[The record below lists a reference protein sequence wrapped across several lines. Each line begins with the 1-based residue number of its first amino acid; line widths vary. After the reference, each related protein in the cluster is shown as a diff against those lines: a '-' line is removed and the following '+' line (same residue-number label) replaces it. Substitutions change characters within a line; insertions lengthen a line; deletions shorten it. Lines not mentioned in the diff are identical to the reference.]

1 MLQGASEVQPHHS
14 HPARGRG
21 VPQAE
26 RSRNGRQKQRR
37 SPTRV
42 VLVESHPIF
51 RDGLIQCLHAA
62 PDFRVVGH
70 LDSGHVDVA
79 ALGALSPGLVLMNV
93 ELPGQSGIDAARD
106 IREALPR
113 LRVVMLTSFADREL
127 VFGALDAGAVGY
139 LLKNTPPWELIETL
153 RQIVRGEPMLTHGS
167 AAGLLQELQ
176 RRQSAIPPVRLPPL
190 TRREQDVL
198 RLLASGKTNRQ
209 IAHQLDLSGETIKSH
224 LASIFR
230 KLGVSDRTGAAIR
243 AVKAQLVDP

>member
-1 MLQGASEVQPHHS
+1 
-14 HPARGRG
+14 
-21 VPQAE
+21 
-26 RSRNGRQKQRR
+26 
-37 SPTRV
+37 
-42 VLVESHPIF
+42 VESHPIF

-79 ALGALSPGLVLMNV
+79 ALRAMSSGLVLMNV

-106 IREALPR
+106 IRTALPR
-113 LRVVMLTSFADREL
+113 RRVVMLTSFADREL
-127 VFGALDAGAVGY
+127 
-139 LLKNTPPWELIETL
+139 LIETL

-176 RRQSAIPPVRLPPL
+176 RQQSAIPPVRVPRL

-198 RLLASGKTNRQ
+198 RLLATGKTNRQ
-209 IAHQLDLSGETIKSH
+209 IAHRLDLSGETIKSH

>member
-1 MLQGASEVQPHHS
+1 VLQGASAVQPYHA

-26 RSRNGRQKQRR
+26 RARYGRQKQHRG
-37 SPTRV
+37 PTRA

-79 ALGALSPGLVLMNV
+79 ALRALSPG
-93 ELPGQSGIDAARD
+93 E
-106 IREALPR
+106 
-113 LRVVMLTSFADREL
+113 
-127 VFGALDAGAVGY
+127 
-139 LLKNTPPWELIETL
+139 NTPPWELIETL

-176 RRQSAIPPVRLPPL
+176 RRQAAIPPVRLPPL

-198 RLLASGKTNRQ
+198 RLLATGKTNRQ
-209 IAHQLDLSGETIKSH
+209 IAHQLELSGETIKSH

-230 KLGVSDRTGAAIR
+230 KLGVSDRTSAAIR